1 MSIAKAAPE
10 AAGNILEIRKVTKQ
24 FGGLVAVDA
33 VEFAVRRGEIFSLIG
48 PNGAG
53 KTTLFNC
60 ITGIYPPTL
69 GDVVYNGQNISGSR
83 PHKVAKM
90 GIARTFQNIR
100 LFGFMTALD
109 NVKVGQHVR
118 MHAKLWDAMLKTP
131 LARHEEARVRDRA
144 YELLRYVG
152 IERFSDY
159 YARNLPYGQ
168 QRRLEVARA
177 LATDPQLL
185 LLDEPA
191 AGFTPQE
198 KVELMKLVE
207 KIVAD
212 GTTVFL
218 IEHDMK
224 VVMSISKRICVLDH
238 GEEIALGTPD
248 VVRANQRVIEAYLG
262 KQN

>member
-1 MSIAKAAPE
+1 M
-10 AAGNILEIRKVTKQ
+10 
-24 FGGLVAVDA
+24 AVDDVA
-33 VEFAVRRGEIFSLIG
+33 FAVRRGEIFALIG

-53 KTTLFNC
+53 KTTRFNC
-60 ITGIYPPTL
+60 ITGIYPPTM
-69 GDVVYNGQNISGSR
+69 GSIYFDGRDISGSR
-83 PHKVAKM
+83 PHQVAQM

-100 LFGFMTALD
+100 LFPFMTALD

-118 MHAKLWDAMLKTP
+118 MKAKLWDAMLKTP
-131 LARHEEARVRDRA
+131 RERKEEVRVRDRA

-152 IERFSDY
+152 IERFADH

-177 LATDPQLL
+177 LATDPKLL

-198 KVELMKLVE
+198 KVQLMKLVE

-212 GTTVFL
+212 GVTVFL
-218 IEHDMK
+218 IEHDMR

-238 GEEIALGTPD
+238 GEEIALGPPD
-248 VVRANQRVIEAYLG
+248 VVRSNQRVIEAYLG
-262 KQN
+262 SQGGH

>member
-1 MSIAKAAPE
+1 
-10 AAGNILEIRKVTKQ
+10 
-24 FGGLVAVDA
+24 VAVDDVA
-33 VEFAVRRGEIFSLIG
+33 FSVRRGEIFALIG

-60 ITGIYPPTL
+60 ITGLYPPTE
-69 GDVVYNGQNISGSR
+69 GQIVFDGRDISATR
-83 PHKVAKM
+83 PHKVAEL

-131 LARHEEARVRDRA
+131 AARREEASVRDKA
-144 YELLRYVG
+144 HELLRYVG
-152 IERFSDY
+152 IERFSDH

-177 LATDPQLL
+177 LATQPKLL

-212 GTTVFL
+212 GVTVFL

-238 GEEIALGTPD
+238 GEEIALGTPE
-248 VVRANQRVIEAYLG
+248 VVRANKRVIEAYLG
-262 KQN
+262 SGAGN